1 MVFFNNMAHQDP
13 LFHRE
18 GYAAQMAE
26 QLLNPG
32 PLDES
37 ARSGVFLSGIR
48 RVGKTTFLRQDLI
61 PALESRGALVIYVD
75 LWADRTKNPATL
87 VHEAVR
93 HTLLQLQTPGSSLL
107 QRLKGLTIGA
117 GGLSLGLQ
125 LDKLGEPGGTTLA
138 QAFDTLVE
146 KAGTHVVVIIDE
158 VQQALGTEEGQS
170 LLHALKASRDA
181 VNAKPGTPGRFFFIG
196 TGSHRSL
203 LAEMTTRRSQPFAGA
218 LSASYQVL
226 GKDFVQWQLERIGTQ
241 SRAVLPSLDAAW
253 AGFQTLGHRP
263 EELLKALRQLQ
274 QVSGT
279 DTDTAWQIICS
290 TLAGAVADTDLKAV
304 EDLGEL
310 GKAVFE
316 RIAAGGDQGISGVFG
331 AESLAFYAQRI
342 GSPVDASQVQKVV
355 DKMVGAHLVIRPSH
369 GVYTIADPFVR
380 QVWRD
385 KLALLPPPTTPAAAG
400 EGRRR

>member
-1 MVFFNNMAHQDP
+1 MTTDD
-13 LFHRE
+13 LFHRQT
-18 GYAAQMAE
+18 YADQMAG

-37 ARSGVFLSGIR
+37 TRSGVFLSGIR

-61 PALESRGALVIYVD
+61 PALEARGALVIYVD
-75 LWADRTKNPATL
+75 LWADPGKSPSSL

-93 HTLLQLQTPGSSLL
+93 QTLQQLQTPGSVLL
-107 QRLKGLTIGA
+107 KRLRALRLGA
-117 GGLSLGLQ
+117 AGLSLDIE
-125 LDKLGEPGGTTLA
+125 LDRIGEPGGTTLA
-138 QAFDTLVE
+138 QVFEALVA
-146 KAGTHVVVIIDE
+146 KTRTNVVLIVDE
-158 VQQALGTEEGQS
+158 VQQTLGTEEGQA
-170 LLHALKASRDA
+170 LLHALKAARDA
-181 VNAKPGTPGRFFFIG
+181 VNAKPGTPGRFLFIG

-226 GKDFVQWQLERIGTQ
+226 GKDFVQWQLDRLARQPGLT
-241 SRAVLPSLDAAW
+241 LPSLDAAW
-253 AGFQTLGHRP
+253 DGFQTLGHRP

-274 QVSGT
+274 QVGGT
-279 DTDTAWQIICS
+279 DADTAWRIVCT
-290 TLAGAVADTDLKAV
+290 TLAGAAADADLKAFD
-304 EDLGEL
+304 DLGDL

-316 RIAAGGDQGISGVFG
+316 RIASGGEQGISGLFG
-331 AESLAFYAQRI
+331 AESLAFYTQRI

-355 DKMVGAHLVIRPSH
+355 DKMVGAQLIIRPSH

-385 KLALLPPPTTPAAAG
+385 KQGLLAPPASGSNNTP
-400 EGRRR
+400 